1 VPSCGTAC
9 ISSGKKTST
18 RWPAWV
24 RSTNAQCTLG
34 SQTAYAVANG
44 LVREANAA
52 GEPNNPKT
60 ELALAFE
67 AAMPQEMSVDHAL
80 GKIEAQARHEII
92 FELFPHQSSIGFL
105 VFHVGIQK
113 EKLMAES

>member
-1 VPSCGTAC
+1 
-9 ISSGKKTST
+9 
-18 RWPAWV
+18 V